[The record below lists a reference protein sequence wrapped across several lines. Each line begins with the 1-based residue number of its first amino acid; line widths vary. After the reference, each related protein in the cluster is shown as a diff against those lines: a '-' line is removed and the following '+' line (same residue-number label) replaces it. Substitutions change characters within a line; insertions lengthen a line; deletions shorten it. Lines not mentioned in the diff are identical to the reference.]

1 MPATF
6 RQLMLGAA
14 IAVFF
19 TAALALIAQ
28 ENPAPV
34 PPPPKVAPAA
44 EPAAPAAEPPAPPAP
59 AVAEPPLRRLDETAA
74 PAAAE
79 TVPNAPKTPTKKK
92 SDRRRVEARGASEA
106 PFGDHKVNA
115 GSETAEAVSIL
126 GSTRVDGKVRNDAV
140 SVLGSTF
147 VGPAGEVGGAAVA
160 VLGKLDIQGKVAQEA
175 VSVLG
180 GVTLNGPVGGEVVS
194 VLGNIDLG
202 PKAVVDGDLVIV
214 GGRLTKHP
222 DAVVRGNEVKVPF
235 PGHFGDVEWI
245 VTWFNQCLMRARPLA
260 FGANL
265 GWAWMIAFGFL
276 GFYALLALIFP
287 KGIDR
292 CVATF
297 EERPGYSILASVLTT
312 FLAPVAIVL
321 LLVTVVGIV
330 VVPFA
335 GAGLFAAGLFGKAVM
350 LAWIGRR
357 LTGLA
362 GPGALRHP
370 VFAVLVGGLV
380 VMLLYTVW
388 GSFLLYKLLGWLGVG
403 VALYTLLL
411 AMKREKPAAA
421 PAAPGGE
428 AGPAA
433 PAPVVPHVAPDP
445 VPAPLVAAPI
455 AAVPAVA
462 SGFAASAAVTP
473 DPVVVAPP
481 TVVPDAPIAPP
492 VVPPAP
498 AAAEIPAP
506 PPVSSSGFVGAGFT
520 PPPPPPLAPAPAP
533 TPAAA
538 SAASVPPPV
547 APVPPPIAAL
557 PAAVAATLPRASFW
571 IRMGALLID
580 AILVGM
586 VTGMASGMLP
596 RFLQFGDGPSPFLVA
611 LALYGA
617 VLWKLRGTT
626 IGGIICGLRVVRI
639 DGREFDWPT
648 VVVRALSCF
657 LSLMVGGLGFIWIA
671 IDSDRQGWHDKIA
684 GTTVVRVPKG
694 TSLM

>member
-19 TAALALIAQ
+19 TTALALIAQ
-28 ENPAPV
+28 ETPAPV

-44 EPAAPAAEPPAPPAP
+44 EPAAPPTAAEPPAPPAP
-59 AVAEPPLRRLDETAA
+59 AVAEPPLRRLDEAAA

-79 TVPNAPKTPTKKK
+79 TVPEAPKAPVKKK
-92 SDRRRVEARGASEA
+92 SDRRRSEAGGAAEA

-115 GSETAEAVSIL
+115 GSETSEAVSIL

-160 VLGKLDIQGKVAQEA
+160 VLGKLDIQGKVSDEA

-180 GVTLNGPVGGEVVS
+180 GVTLNGRVGGELVA

-202 PKAVVDGDLVIV
+202 PKAVVEGDLVIV

-245 VTWFNQCLMRARPLA
+245 LAWFNQCLMRGRPLA
-260 FGANL
+260 FGPDL
-265 GWAWMIAFGFL
+265 GWAWLVAFGFL
-276 GFYALLALIFP
+276 GFYALLALLFP

-321 LLVTVVGIV
+321 LLVTVVGLV

-370 VFAVLVGGLV
+370 VFAVLIGGLI
-380 VMLLYTVW
+380 VMLLYTLW

-403 VALYTLLL
+403 VTLYTLLL
-411 AMKREKPAAA
+411 AMKREKPA

-428 AGPAA
+428 SGPAA
-433 PAPVVPHVAPDP
+433 PASVIPPVAPAP
-445 VPAPLVAAPI
+445 VPASPVAAPL
-455 AAVPAVA
+455 AAFPVAA
-462 SGFAASAAVTP
+462 SGFVAPAAAAP
-473 DPVVVAPP
+473 DPVVVASP
-481 TVVPDAPIAPP
+481 TVVPEAPVAPP
-492 VVPPAP
+492 VVLPAP
-498 AAAEIPAP
+498 ATAELPAP
-506 PPVSSSGFVGAGFT
+506 PPIVSSGFVGAGST
-520 PPPPPPLAPAPAP
+520 PPPPIAPAPAP
-533 TPAAA
+533 AAA
-538 SAASVPPPV
+538 APVPPPV
-547 APVPPPIAAL
+547 APVPPSVAAL

-571 IRMGALLID
+571 LRMGALLID
-580 AILVGM
+580 AILIGIL
-586 VTGMASGMLP
+586 TGMASGLLP
-596 RFLQFGDGPSPFLVA
+596 RFLQFGDGPSPFLLA

-617 VLWKLRGTT
+617 VMWKLRGTT
-626 IGGIICGLRVVRI
+626 IGGIICGLRVVRV